1 MKFVLVL
8 SFLSFFSELNFNV
21 VTDRY
26 FDTREECE
34 DHEIYIN
41 TVELDFSLM
50 CIAQEDVEAFTREI
64 PTLDFSQISLP
75 K

>member
-1 MKFVLVL
+1 MKFILVL
-8 SFLSFFSELNFNV
+8 SFLSFYSELNFNV

-41 TVELDFSLM
+41 TVELDVSMM
-50 CIAQEDVEAFTREI
+50 CIERQDIESFTREI

>member
-1 MKFVLVL
+1 MKFILVL
-8 SFLSFFSELNFNV
+8 SFLSFYSELNFNV

-41 TVELDFSLM
+41 TVELDVSMM
-50 CIAQEDVEAFTREI
+50 CIEQGDIESFTREI